1 MPTFE
6 HRSRLSHPAALAFD
20 WHERPGAFARL
31 APPWQ
36 RIRVLSQQ
44 GGIRDGARV
53 VFQLRK
59 AGLWLTWEALHSGYQ
74 PPRQFI
80 DEQVRGPFAR
90 WRHLHR
96 IDPDRADAGRCELI
110 EQVDYD
116 LPGGR
121 VGRALCSGSVRR
133 DLERVFV
140 WRHQRTAR
148 DLSRHAPYEGRP
160 GMRIAIGGASGLVG
174 RQLCAFLAGG
184 GHAMVPLVR
193 GSDAAPVGGIAWN
206 PDRGHI
212 DSTALEG
219 LDAVVHLGGVS
230 IAKRFTAAH
239 KAAVMKSRVEST
251 ILLAKALAGL
261 RKPPRTFVVASAIGL
276 YGNRGDELLDE
287 HSSPGTGFLPE
298 VCIAWEKS
306 ADAARAAGIR
316 VVHLRI
322 GIVLTPQGGALASML
337 PPFRA
342 GVGGR
347 LGNGKQI
354 MSWIALDDAIG
365 AIHHAL
371 MNDTISGPINLTGP
385 HPISNSEFT
394 AALGRALRRPTLFPV
409 PALAIKL
416 LLGEMGEALL
426 LGSGRAIPRALTNS
440 GFRFLCPTVDDALR
454 WEMGLL

>member
-6 HRSRLSHPAALAFD
+6 HRSRLAHSAAYAFD
-20 WHERPGAFARL
+20 WHERPGAFVRL
-31 APPWQ
+31 VPPWQ
-36 RIRVLSQQ
+36 RIRVLKQQ
-44 GGIRDGARV
+44 GGIRDGGRV

-59 AGLWLTWEALHSGYQ
+59 AGFWLTWEALHSSYD
-74 PPRQFI
+74 PPRQFV

-96 IDPDRADAGRCELI
+96 FHPDRAEPGRCELI
-110 EQVDYD
+110 EQVDYE

-121 VGRALCSGSVRR
+121 VGQSLFGKSVRR

-148 DLSRHAPYEGRP
+148 DLARHALYEGRP
-160 GMRIAIGGASGLVG
+160 AQRIAIGGATGLVG
-174 RQLCAFLAGG
+174 KQLSAFLSGG
-184 GHAMVPLVR
+184 GHTVVPLVR
-193 GSDAAPVGGIAWN
+193 GSDAAPARGIAWN
-206 PDRGHI
+206 PDQGHI
-212 DSTALEG
+212 DAAALEG

-251 ILLAKALAGL
+251 TLLAKTLGNL
-261 RKPPRTFVVASAIGL
+261 RNPPRTLVVASAIGI
-276 YGNRGDELLDE
+276 YGNRGEELLDE
-287 HSSPGTGFLPE
+287 LSVPGTGFLPE

-322 GIVLTPQGGALASML
+322 GIVLTPLGGALASML

-342 GVGGR
+342 GIGGR
-347 LGNGKQI
+347 VSDGKQV
-354 MSWIALDDAIG
+354 MSWIALDDVIG

-371 MNDTISGPINLTGP
+371 MNEAINGPVNLTGP
-385 HPISNSEFT
+385 QPVTNAEFT
-394 AALGRALRRPTLFPV
+394 AALGRALRRPTLL
-409 PALAIKL
+409 PAPAFGIKL

-426 LGSGRAIPRALTNS
+426 LGGGRAMPGALLDS